1 MTMYSDPIADMLTRI
16 RNAQRVGHNEVSLPK
31 SKLKAEIAKILVKQ
45 GFIKSFSMVDERTL
59 SLQLKYDRKGEPII
73 QYLKKVSKPGLRVYS
88 KATRLP
94 RILGGAGTAIV
105 STSKGLLTDQEARTQ
120 GVGGEVLCYV
130 Y

>member
-1 MTMYSDPIADMLTRI
+1 MYSDPIADMLTRI

-45 GFIKSFSMVDERTL
+45 GFIKSFSMLDDRTL

>member
-1 MTMYSDPIADMLTRI
+1 MYSDPIADMLTRI

>member
-1 MTMYSDPIADMLTRI
+1 MYSDPIADMLTRI

-88 KATRLP
+88 KSTRLP
-94 RILGGAGTAIV
+94 RILGGAGTDIV
-105 STSKGLLTDQEARTQ
+105 STSKGLLTDQEARIH

>member
-1 MTMYSDPIADMLTRI
+1 MYSDPIADMLTRI

-45 GFIKSFSMVDERTL
+45 GCIKSFSMVDERTL

>member
-1 MTMYSDPIADMLTRI
+1 MYSDPIADMLTRI

-73 QYLKKVSKPGLRVYS
+73 QYLKKVSKTGLRVYS

-105 STSKGLLTDQEARTQ
+105 STSKGLLTDQEARIH

>member
-1 MTMYSDPIADMLTRI
+1 MYSDPIADMLTRI

-45 GFIKSFSMVDERTL
+45 GFIKSFSMLDERTL

>member
-1 MTMYSDPIADMLTRI
+1 MYSDPIADMLTRI
-16 RNAQRVGHNEVSLPK
+16 RNAQRVGHNDVSLPK
-31 SKLKAEIAKILVKQ
+31 SKLKVEIAKILVKQ

-105 STSKGLLTDQEARTQ
+105 STSKGLLTDQEARIQ

>member
-1 MTMYSDPIADMLTRI
+1 MYSDPIADMLTRI

-105 STSKGLLTDQEARTQ
+105 STSKGLLTDQEARIH

>member
-1 MTMYSDPIADMLTRI
+1 MYSDPIADMLTRI
-16 RNAQRVGHNEVSLPK
+16 RNAQRVGHNDVSLPK
-31 SKLKAEIAKILVKQ
+31 SKLKVEIAKILVKQ

-105 STSKGLLTDQEARTQ
+105 STSKGLLTDREARIQ

>member
-1 MTMYSDPIADMLTRI
+1 MYSDPIADMLTRI
-16 RNAQRVGHNEVSLPK
+16 RNAQRVGHNDVSLPK
-31 SKLKAEIAKILVKQ
+31 SKLKVEIAKILVKQ
-45 GFIKSFSMVDERTL
+45 GFIKSISMVDERTL

-105 STSKGLLTDQEARTQ
+105 STSKGLLTDQEARIQ

>member
-1 MTMYSDPIADMLTRI
+1 MYSDPIADMLTRI

-88 KATRLP
+88 KATSLP

-105 STSKGLLTDQEARTQ
+105 STSKGLLTDQEARIH
-120 GVGGEVLCYV
+120 GVGGEVLCYI

>member
-1 MTMYSDPIADMLTRI
+1 MYSDPIADMLTRI

-31 SKLKAEIAKILVKQ
+31 SKLKVEIAKILVKQ
-45 GFIKSFSMVDERTL
+45 GFIKSFSMLDERTL

>member
-1 MTMYSDPIADMLTRI
+1 MYSDPIADMLTRI

-88 KATRLP
+88 KAIRLP

-105 STSKGLLTDQEARTQ
+105 STSKGLLTDQEARIH

>member
-1 MTMYSDPIADMLTRI
+1 MYSDPIADMLTRI
-16 RNAQRVGHNEVSLPK
+16 RNAQRVGHNDVSLPK
-31 SKLKAEIAKILVKQ
+31 SKLKVEIAKILVKQ
-45 GFIKSFSMVDERTL
+45 GFINSFSMVDERTL

-105 STSKGLLTDQEARTQ
+105 STSKGLLTDQEARIQ